1 MKNNLLIAA
10 FISTALMGCTNNDS
24 PQMDES
30 LKVECYSRSSEN
42 SRELVKDFG
51 MYVLSSSGNSYP
63 GVNNPVHVTYSNGW
77 EFSPVLLN
85 ETAHIY
91 TFSPY
96 TETTDCTSLNI
107 NISNQIDYLASNS
120 SITANKDNA
129 AVSITME
136 HILSKINVTIDGS
149 SNCQV
154 KLLNIPI
161 SATYNLKT
169 NILTAGSSADLT
181 TNTSSVLICPSTY
194 QVLKMVITYN
204 GKEYEYTESA
214 KQYEPGKEYT
224 FNLTINDSKE
234 LIISGDITIT
244 DWLPAGNYDGTV
256 NEK

>member
-1 MKNNLLIAA
+1 MKNNLLIAT

-51 MYVLSSSGNSYP
+51 MYVFSSSGNSYP
-63 GVNNPVHVTYSNGW
+63 GVSNPVHVTYSDGW
-77 EFSPVLLN
+77 NFSPVLLK
-85 ETAHIY
+85 ETAQIY

-96 TETTDCTSLNI
+96 IETTDCTSLNI
-107 NISNQIDYLASNS
+107 SLSNQTDYLASNS
-120 SITANKDNA
+120 SITANKDNPS
-129 AVSITME
+129 VSITME

-149 SNCQV
+149 SSCQV
-154 KLLNIPI
+154 KLLDIPI

-169 NILTAGSSADLT
+169 NILTAGSRADLT
-181 TNTSSVLICPSTY
+181 TNSSSVLICPSAS
-194 QVLKMVITYN
+194 QILKMSITYN
-204 GKEYEYTESA
+204 GKEYEYTEA
-214 KQYEPGKEYT
+214 TKKYEPGKEYT
-224 FNLTINDSKE
+224 FKLTINDSKE

-244 DWLPAGNYDGTV
+244 DWLPAGDYDGTV